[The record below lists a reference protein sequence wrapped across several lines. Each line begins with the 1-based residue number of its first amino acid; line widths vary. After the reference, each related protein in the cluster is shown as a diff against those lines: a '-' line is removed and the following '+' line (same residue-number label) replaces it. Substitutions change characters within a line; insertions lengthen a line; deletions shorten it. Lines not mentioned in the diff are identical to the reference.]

1 MKSAYQD
8 MALEDLANVWILLQ
22 ERIDV
27 GHIIPEIIGH
37 FALSS
42 VGRVPSATQYFNFF
56 VWAKVIFVRT
66 FFRIS
71 YSIFNAPRVIRYSQK
86 LNLS

>member
-1 MKSAYQD
+1 METAYQD
-8 MALEDLANVWILLQ
+8 IANVWILLQ

-27 GHIIPEIIGH
+27 GNIIPEIIGH

-42 VGRVPSATQYFNFF
+42 VGRPPSVVQYFSFF

-71 YSIFNAPRVIRYSQK
+71 WSIFSAPSM
-86 LNLS
+86 LLE